1 MYNKLTEN
9 TNFDVKESIWLDYF
23 ISGIFFILFILALFM
38 DSPADSSYNPYYYK
52 SMYIAIV
59 PAILFAMRGKN
70 KSVVIRI
77 NKNGIYYYGK
87 FVTSWENYIDGNI
100 EQDPDRK
107 VSSISDDNVLLISY
121 YKDGED
127 GCFVRKIPLTNTQD
141 RAEEEIAEAMKY
153 FVALAAAKN
162 NAVVNEA

>member
-23 ISGIFFILFILALFM
+23 ISGVFFILFILALFM
-38 DSPADSSYNPYYYK
+38 DSPADSSYTPYYYK

-107 VSSISDDNVLLISY
+107 VTSISDDNVLLISY

-141 RAEEEIAEAMKY
+141 RAEEEIAEAMKF

>member
-38 DSPADSSYNPYYYK
+38 DSPTDSSYTPYYYK

-70 KSVVIRI
+70 KSVIIRI

-107 VSSISDDNVLLISY
+107 ESSITDDNVLLISY
-121 YKDGED
+121 YKEGEE